1 MLTTGGL
8 RPTGMNAFT
17 ARVFDVLERFI
28 VSPWNV
34 LKVEC
39 GWRGVDPLNLDEK
52 LLESLLP
59 KVKAHVARMTDDDNA
74 IELEVELRRLTRPGQ
89 MTPSGPIAIPIE
101 FDV

>member
-8 RPTGMNAFT
+8 RPNGMNAFT
-17 ARVFDVLERFI
+17 TRVFEVLERFM
-28 VSPWNV
+28 VSPWNL

-52 LLESLLP
+52 TLESLIP
-59 KVKAHVARMTDDDNA
+59 KVRVHVARMTDDENGA
-74 IELEVELRRLTRPGQ
+74 ALESELRRLTRGN
-89 MTPSGPIAIPIE
+89 SGPIAIPVE

>member
-17 ARVFDVLERFI
+17 SAVFDVLERFI

-39 GWRGVDPLNLDEK
+39 GWRGVDPLNLDEPS
-52 LLESLLP
+52 LGTLLP
-59 KVKAHVARMTDDDNA
+59 RLRAHVARMTDDDNGA
-74 IELEVELRRLTRPGQ
+74 DAEVALRQLLGVERTQVIEY
-89 MTPSGPIAIPIE
+89 
-101 FDV
+101 DV